1 MNNEILTSFLEQVKN
16 GEINISEGVEKL
28 KKLTCEDL
36 GFAKIDFHR
45 HIRKGF
51 PEVIFCPGKKPEQVK
66 AIAEKMIDR
75 KVTFLATRADEDML
89 NFLFSS
95 FPDAEINHMAK
106 TILIR
111 QNDIK
116 KSSGHGISVISAGT
130 ADMPVAEEAAITA
143 EAMGQKVK
151 RIYDVGVA
159 GIHRLFSHLPEIE
172 TTNALVVVAGM
183 EGALASVVG
192 GLVNKPIIAV
202 PTSIGYGANFNGLA
216 PLLAML
222 NSCATGI
229 SVVNIDNGFGAACIA
244 SIIAGQIDNASG
256 I

>member
-1 MNNEILTSFLEQVKN
+1 MNDDILKEILEQVKN
-16 GEINISEGVEKL
+16 GKLDINDGVERL
-28 KKLTCEDL
+28 KKLPCEDL

-51 PEVIFCPGKKPEQVK
+51 PEVIFCPGKKPEHVK
-66 AIAEKMIDR
+66 IIAEKMMDR
-75 KVTFLATRADEDML
+75 GVTFLATRADEKMMDVL
-89 NFLFSS
+89 SS
-95 FPDAEINHMAK
+95 DFPEGEGNKIAR
-106 TILIR
+106 TFLIR
-111 QNDIK
+111 QKDIK
-116 KSSGHGISVISAGT
+116 TSSGHGIAVISAGT

-143 EAMGQKVK
+143 EAIGQKVK

-159 GIHRLFSHLPEIE
+159 GIHRLFSHLPEID
-172 TTNALVVVAGM
+172 TANAVVVVAGM

-192 GLVNKPIIAV
+192 GLVNKPVIAV

-222 NSCATGI
+222 NSCAPGI

-244 SIIAGQIDNASG
+244 SIIARQIDKASG